1 MSQDIVEMVIQEQL
15 QQIVSELTEQ
25 VRILRE
31 YIYNTKQNNFQ
42 FYIKING
49 IKSNI
54 ELMKIKLSEY
64 IAKISQGLLDKDV
77 YIEIL
82 KNLEKISQNIDAAA
96 YRLGILRQKS
106 INIEE
111 IILNLL
117 KGIIEKILDSLDK
130 LLSSLRVLL
139 SNPKL
144 SRDLARMVIKLE
156 EDVDELYRSF
166 ELRLFENSNNLIY
179 IMLVKDIGDRLED
192 AEDLLRS
199 CADSIYYLTS
209 QRV

>member
-144 SRDLARMVIKLE
+144 SRDLARVVIKLE

>member
-1 MSQDIVEMVIQEQL
+1 MEMVIQEQL

-144 SRDLARMVIKLE
+144 SRDLARVVIKLE